1 MALLLELARTQI
13 TKNQNLG
20 RQKEGRGLPRANFSS
35 NRLLQMLHSFPPSK
49 FNPSI
54 SIPLPEKLEGIH
66 NNRDTEGITIQ
77 LSAPFTHPHT
87 PSLSFS
93 IEKCLVQSYKINPSY
108 SQLSNP
114 IHVSLTAVQYLKRI

>member
-1 MALLLELARTQI
+1 MALLLELPRTQI

-20 RQKEGRGLPRANFSS
+20 GRQKEGGLPQANFSLQQIIS
-35 NRLLQMLHSFPPSK
+35 NAVFFSSFK

-77 LSAPFTHPHT
+77 LSAPFTHPYT

-93 IEKCLVQSYKINPSY
+93 NEKCLVQSYKINPSY

-114 IHVSLTAVQYLKRI
+114 KHVS